1 MKAQRSRISPSLK
14 LISQAALALAL
25 LPAAHAGEVA
35 VAVAANF
42 TAPMNKLA
50 AMFEKA
56 IGDKVVISSGA
67 TGKFYAQIVNG
78 APFDVLLAADDTTP
92 EKLEKEGKAVKDTR
106 YTYAIGKLVLWS
118 PQGNY
123 VDGEGKVLTSDFTHI
138 SIANPKLAPYG
149 AAAMETLEKLK
160 LTDSIKPRIVTGEN
174 IGQTYQFVATGNAPL
189 GFVALSQVMQDG
201 KVSKGSY
208 WIVPETMHEAIRQD
222 AILLNKG
229 ADNDSAKALLKYLK
243 SDEARAVIK
252 TFGYGF

>member
-1 MKAQRSRISPSLK
+1 M
-14 LISQAALALAL
+14 ISQAALAFAL

-42 TAPMNKLA
+42 TAPMQKLA

-56 IGDKVVISSGA
+56 TGDKVVISSGA

-106 YTYAIGKLVLWS
+106 YTYAVGKLVLWS
-118 PQGNY
+118 PQANY
-123 VDGEGKVLTSDFTHI
+123 VDNEGKVLTSDFAHI

-149 AAAMETLEKLK
+149 AAAMETLDKLK
-160 LTDSIKPRIVTGEN
+160 LTDSVKPRIVTGEN
-174 IGQTYQFVATGNAPL
+174 IGQTFQFVATGNAPL

-201 KVSKGSY
+201 KVGKGSY

>member
-78 APFDVLLAADDTTP
+78 APFDVLLSADDTTP
-92 EKLEKEGKAVKDTR
+92 EKLEKEGKSVKGTR
-106 YTYAIGKLVLWS
+106 YTYAVGKLVLWS

-123 VDGEGKVLTSDFTHI
+123 VDGEGKVLTSDFAHI